1 MLGTT
6 PVNYQTSSQAQ
17 SELIPE
23 KGRYDNRL
31 TDEQKQKLQRS
42 QFTLGTSKNDF
53 STDYNLEY
61 YDKSSLNNLS
71 NGNELKAI
79 REKLRGSN
87 YDMGNDKLTYI
98 SENAGKY
105 TKPVLNYEEL
115 KQTKLQTEENT
126 RNLRSGHFDLG
137 TENIPWNSSNRAQ
150 FTPKKN

>member
-31 TDEQKQKLQRS
+31 TDEQKQKLRRS

-87 YDMGNDKLTYI
+87 YDMGNDINMLMTIQKIVNPIELSKWII
-98 SENAGKY
+98 S
-105 TKPVLNYEEL
+105 TSLM
-115 KQTKLQTEENT
+115 
-126 RNLRSGHFDLG
+126 S
-137 TENIPWNSSNRAQ
+137 
-150 FTPKKN
+150 